1 MVCKLNSFFCV
12 FSDKMTYLGQKFCVV
27 VYPMEDEKKNEES
40 VEEIELK
47 EQSVPLSAE
56 DEPTPKSADCWTDIW
71 THTHSH
77 SHTGSQIYSDR
88 HWKSNSNFSIPLYFA
103 FS

>member
-1 MVCKLNSFFCV
+1 MVWYINWIPFFCV

-27 VYPMEDEKKNEES
+27 VYPVEDEKKNEES

-56 DEPTPKSADCWTDIW
+56 DEQTPKSADCWTDIW
-71 THTHSH
+71 RHTHSL
-77 SHTGSQIYSDR
+77 TYGQPDLLR
-88 HWKSNSNFSIPLYFA
+88 
-103 FS
+103 

>member
-1 MVCKLNSFFCV
+1 MVRKRNSFFCV

-56 DEPTPKSADCWTDIW
+56 DEPTPKSADC
-71 THTHSH
+71 
-77 SHTGSQIYSDR
+77 
-88 HWKSNSNFSIPLYFA
+88 
-103 FS
+103 